1 MQYKRILAI
10 GDVHGMYEKL
20 KALMEIIQLNPAKD
34 LLIFLGDYID
44 RGPQSLEALDY
55 VMALNKQYP
64 ERAIPLLG
72 NHEVMCLNYYRY
84 KEQSKSFMVDGLDY
98 EMAHVWL
105 DNGGDET
112 KKQFK
117 EVNSKRSE
125 EEKIPNVKIYIE
137 KKLYLFNQ

>member
-1 MQYKRILAI
+1 MQYKRILAV

-117 EVNSKRSE
+117 
-125 EEKIPNVKIYIE
+125 KIWTW
-137 KKLYLFNQ
+137 